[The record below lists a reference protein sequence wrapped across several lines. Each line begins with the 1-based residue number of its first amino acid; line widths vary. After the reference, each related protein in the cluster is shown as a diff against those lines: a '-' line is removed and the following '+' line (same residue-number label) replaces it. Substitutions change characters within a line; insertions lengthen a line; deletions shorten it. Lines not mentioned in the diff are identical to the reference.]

1 MEIARPRFWLECFNI
16 ILQNISRFLNE
27 CFTMR
32 QVPSWL
38 VEGRTTLV
46 MKDNENSLVLEIIA
60 P

>member
-32 QVPSWL
+32 QVPSRL

-46 MKDNENSLVLEIIA
+46 MKDNENSLVLGIIA